1 MPQDLPTTLPTA
13 FGLESFADILP
24 VRDPIPGEDPGSFEG
39 FHAAMMTSL
48 VPGTPYECVIAEN
61 LIAIEWELL
70 QHQRMRNVSL
80 RRLIGEAIF
89 EAVVCQKAAEHDAA
103 IDASWERHVEAGG
116 TEDDFKEGSDFDD
129 DAAKMA
135 GEHLAACA
143 MSRDPETQARA
154 YEDVSAL
161 GMDPVEIMGEAYR
174 SYEDSVTH
182 HENRLPEL
190 EQRRREVKRDFD
202 ALQRSRPVEATVI
215 EP

>member
-1 MPQDLPTTLPTA
+1 MSQDLPTTPPTA
-13 FGLESFADILP
+13 FGLESFADLLP

-39 FHAAMMTSL
+39 FRAAMMASL
-48 VPGTPYECVIAEN
+48 IPGTPYECVIAEN
-61 LIAIEWELL
+61 LIAIEWELV
-70 QHQRMRNVSL
+70 QHRRMRDSGL
-80 RRLIGEAIF
+80 RVLIRKAIRQ
-89 EAVVCQKAAEHDAA
+89 AIVRQKDAEHQSALE
-103 IDASWERHVEAGG
+103 ASWERHVEAGG
-116 TEDDFKEGSDFDD
+116 SEANWNETPFDR

-202 ALQRSRPVEATVI
+202 ALQRARPVEATVI

>member
-13 FGLESFADILP
+13 FGLESFSDLLP

-39 FHAAMMTSL
+39 FRAAMMASL
-48 VPGTPYECVIAEN
+48 IPGTPYECVIAEN
-61 LIAIEWELL
+61 LIAIEWELV
-70 QHQRMRNVSL
+70 QHRRMRDSGL
-80 RRLIGEAIF
+80 RVLIRKAIRQ
-89 EAVVCQKAAEHDAA
+89 AIVRQKDAEHQSALE
-103 IDASWERHVEAGG
+103 ASWERHVEAGG
-116 TEDDFKEGSDFDD
+116 SEANWNETPFDR

-202 ALQRSRPVEATVI
+202 ALQRARPVEATVI

>member
-1 MPQDLPTTLPTA
+1 MSQDLPTTPPTA
-13 FGLESFADILP
+13 FGLESFADLLP

-39 FHAAMMTSL
+39 FRAAMMASL
-48 VPGTPYECVIAEN
+48 IPGTPYECVIAEN
-61 LIAIEWELL
+61 LIAIEWELV
-70 QHQRMRNVSL
+70 QHRRMRDSGL
-80 RRLIGEAIF
+80 RVLIRKAIRK
-89 EAVVCQKAAEHDAA
+89 AIVRQKDAEHQSALE
-103 IDASWERHVEAGG
+103 ASWERHVEAGG
-116 TEDDFKEGSDFDD
+116 SEANWNETPFDR

-143 MSRDPETQARA
+143 MSRDPETQART
-154 YEDVSAL
+154 YEDGRAL

-202 ALQRSRPVEATVI
+202 ALQRARPVEATVI

>member
-1 MPQDLPTTLPTA
+1 MSQDLPTTPPTA
-13 FGLESFADILP
+13 FGLESFADLLP

-39 FHAAMMTSL
+39 FRAAMMASL
-48 VPGTPYECVIAEN
+48 IPGTPYECVIAEN
-61 LIAIEWELL
+61 LIAIEWELV
-70 QHQRMRNVSL
+70 QHRRMRDSGL
-80 RRLIGEAIF
+80 RVLIRKAIRK
-89 EAVVCQKAAEHDAA
+89 AIVRQKDAEHQSALE
-103 IDASWERHVEAGG
+103 ASWERHVEAGG
-116 TEDDFKEGSDFDD
+116 SEANWNETPFDR

>member
-1 MPQDLPTTLPTA
+1 MSQDLPTTPPTA
-13 FGLESFADILP
+13 FGLESFADLLP

-39 FHAAMMTSL
+39 FRAAMMASL
-48 VPGTPYECVIAEN
+48 IPGTPYECVIAEN
-61 LIAIEWELL
+61 LIAIEWELV
-70 QHQRMRNVSL
+70 QHRRMRDSGL
-80 RRLIGEAIF
+80 RVLIRKAIRK
-89 EAVVCQKAAEHDAA
+89 AIVRQKDAEHQSALE
-103 IDASWERHVEAGG
+103 ASWERHVEAGG
-116 TEDDFKEGSDFDD
+116 SEANWNETPFDR

-202 ALQRSRPVEATVI
+202 ALQRARPVEATVI